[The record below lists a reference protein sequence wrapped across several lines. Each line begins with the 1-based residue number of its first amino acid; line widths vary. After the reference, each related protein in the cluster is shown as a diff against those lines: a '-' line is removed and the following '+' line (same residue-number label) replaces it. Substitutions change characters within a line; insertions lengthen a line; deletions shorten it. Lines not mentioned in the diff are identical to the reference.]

1 MATGENSNRE
11 AGGRMPIRFLHK
23 SIYTRVISFTA
34 VIVLVLY
41 FLPFETVTAATE
53 NNTDKAV
60 IALIGD
66 MPYNARQR
74 QQFLNVIEEINAA
87 ELAFVIHVGDYWF
100 DGLAWNKNSKGL
112 PPCSDE
118 VFADRL
124 EMAKSFK
131 HPFVITP
138 GDNDWTDCYRAKP
151 RAYDPLERLAKLRN
165 MFFQGDES
173 LGQRMMKLK
182 RQSKQEKYAKYA
194 ENVRWVY
201 ADVMFVTL
209 HMVGSNNNLGRTAE
223 MDAEYQ
229 KRNEANLDW
238 LDEAFSEAN
247 SNDNKAIMIIAQANP
262 QFENRWTPTQKRRY
276 LLGGL
281 GIKPASEQRETGFDG
296 FLDALE
302 EHVIDFGK
310 PVVYVHGDTHTFRI
324 DKPLIATTS
333 RRMLE
338 NFTRVETYGFPDTH
352 WLRVSIDHQDPN
364 IFQFRQEI
372 VEKNLVEH

>member
-1 MATGENSNRE
+1 MKIEYSGFSIRQVHLACIIICFALSFLFFNTSRAETTGQSN
-11 AGGRMPIRFLHK
+11 K
-23 SIYTRVISFTA
+23 
-34 VIVLVLY
+34 
-41 FLPFETVTAATE
+41 TE
-53 NNTDKAV
+53 FA
-60 IALIGD
+60 IIGD

-74 QQFLNVIEEINAA
+74 QQFLNVIQEMNSA
-87 ELAFVIHVGDYWF
+87 ELAFVVHAGDYWF
-100 DGLAWNKNSKGL
+100 DGLAWNEHSKGL

-124 EMAKSFK
+124 KMAESLKHSFI
-131 HPFVITP
+131 ITP
-138 GDNDWTDCYRAKP
+138 GDNDWTDCHRAKP
-151 RAYDPLERLAKLRN
+151 RSYDPLERLSKLRK
-165 MFFQGDES
+165 MFFQGDTS
-173 LGQRMMKLK
+173 LGQRTMKLR
-182 RQSKQEKYAKYA
+182 RQSKQGKYAKYV

-238 LDEAFSEAN
+238 LDEAFSEAKR
-247 SNDNKAIMIIAQANP
+247 NDNKAIMIIAQANP
-262 QFENRWTPTQKRRY
+262 QFENRWTSTQKRRY

-281 GIKPASEQRETGFDG
+281 GIKPANEQRETGFDG
-296 FLDALE
+296 FLGALE
-302 EHVIDFGK
+302 EYVIDFGK

-333 RRMLE
+333 RRMIE

>member
-1 MATGENSNRE
+1 MRL
-11 AGGRMPIRFLHK
+11 IYK
-23 SIYTRVISFTA
+23 SSYPA
-34 VIVLVLY
+34 VICFTVVILLVLCVST
-41 FLPFETVTAATE
+41 LKTVSAATDK
-53 NNTDKAV
+53 NADKAV
-60 IALIGD
+60 FALIGD

-74 QQFLNVIEEINAA
+74 QQFLNVIEETNAA
-87 ELAFVIHVGDYWF
+87 DLAFVIHAGDYWF

-124 EMAKSFK
+124 EMANSFK

-138 GDNDWTDCYRAKP
+138 GDNDWTDCHRAKP

-173 LGQRMMKLK
+173 LGQRTMKLT
-182 RQSKQEKYAKYA
+182 RHSKQKKYAKYA

-223 MDAEYQ
+223 MDTEYE
-229 KRNEANLDW
+229 KRNEANLNW

-247 SNDNKAIMIIAQANP
+247 RNGNKAIMIIAQANP
-262 QFENRWTPTQKRRY
+262 QFETRWTSTQKRRY

-281 GIKPASEQRETGFDG
+281 GVKPTNEQRETGFDD
-296 FLDALE
+296 FLNALE
-302 EHVIDFGK
+302 EQVIDFGK

-333 RRMLE
+333 RRMIE